1 MKKIWICLLCL
12 LLTVSA
18 AACGGTGGESYAS
31 AEPSI
36 SEAESLPEASGSPD
50 VSEIS
55 GSESFAA
62 SEAVSDSHNS
72 ETVEARTPSAR
83 YDALMER
90 VNAGNIYIEMAGN
103 LFGVETEFAVA
114 EGDGVVTTR
123 QTIEG
128 ETTYTMVRDGKSYV
142 FDLLSPYY
150 YVTEEETAAD
160 EMRFLSEGSEEL
172 NGKVYDFVL
181 CEMPEDETQK
191 LTFLLEGEALYAI
204 RITIQMGDSTM
215 QALLTVTAFTEE
227 IPDDIPFELPKGYME
242 YTYEPYE
249 EIEFPSALPPFDAG
263 TLYSTSS
270 AAGQNAF
277 VYIFTEQTDCSAYIE
292 ALKAAGFRQ
301 IDWKEQGVFAATKDG
316 IIVTVCYSAGA
327 TLIASVLPSDV
338 ILDERIEFPSHL
350 PAFDAGTLYYA
361 AADTDIYT
369 FGYMYTSQ
377 EDYDAYVQML
387 TDAGFEPQESETE
400 NMFTGVDDSGKV
412 ITVYHVAG
420 ITSIHCTTSWS
431 AL

>member
-1 MKKIWICLLCL
+1 
-12 LLTVSA
+12 
-18 AACGGTGGESYAS
+18 
-31 AEPSI
+31 
-36 SEAESLPEASGSPD
+36 
-50 VSEIS
+50 
-55 GSESFAA
+55 
-62 SEAVSDSHNS
+62 
-72 ETVEARTPSAR
+72 
-83 YDALMER
+83 
-90 VNAGNIYIEMAGN
+90 
-103 LFGVETEFAVA
+103 
-114 EGDGVVTTR
+114 
-123 QTIEG
+123 
-128 ETTYTMVRDGKSYV
+128 MVRDGKSYV

-160 EMRFLSEGSEEL
+160 DMRFLSEGSEEL

>member
-1 MKKIWICLLCL
+1 
-12 LLTVSA
+12 
-18 AACGGTGGESYAS
+18 
-31 AEPSI
+31 
-36 SEAESLPEASGSPD
+36 
-50 VSEIS
+50 
-55 GSESFAA
+55 
-62 SEAVSDSHNS
+62 
-72 ETVEARTPSAR
+72 
-83 YDALMER
+83 
-90 VNAGNIYIEMAGN
+90 
-103 LFGVETEFAVA
+103 
-114 EGDGVVTTR
+114 
-123 QTIEG
+123 
-128 ETTYTMVRDGKSYV
+128 
-142 FDLLSPYY
+142 
-150 YVTEEETAAD
+150 
-160 EMRFLSEGSEEL
+160 
-172 NGKVYDFVL
+172 
-181 CEMPEDETQK
+181 MPEDETQK

-277 VYIFTEQTDCSAYIE
+277 VYIFTEQADCSAYIE

>member
-72 ETVEARTPSAR
+72 ETVEARTPSER

-114 EGDGVVTTR
+114 ERDGVVTTR

-227 IPDDIPFELPKGYME
+227 IPDDIPFELPKGYTPM
-242 YTYEPYE
+242 
-249 EIEFPSALPPFDAG
+249 SLMRRSNSPPRCLRLMPAPFTPLHPQPARMP
-263 TLYSTSS
+263 LSTSS
-270 AAGQNAF
+270 PNRPTAAH
-277 VYIFTEQTDCSAYIE
+277 I
-292 ALKAAGFRQ
+292 LKRSKQ
-301 IDWKEQGVFAATKDG
+301 P
-316 IIVTVCYSAGA
+316 
-327 TLIASVLPSDV
+327 ASVKLIGRNRACLQRRKTAS
-338 ILDERIEFPSHL
+338 S
-350 PAFDAGTLYYA
+350 
-361 AADTDIYT
+361 
-369 FGYMYTSQ
+369 
-377 EDYDAYVQML
+377 
-387 TDAGFEPQESETE
+387 
-400 NMFTGVDDSGKV
+400 
-412 ITVYHVAG
+412 
-420 ITSIHCTTSWS
+420 
-431 AL
+431 

>member
-18 AACGGTGGESYAS
+18 AACGGPGGESYAS

-36 SEAESLPEASGSPD
+36 SEAESLPEAYGSPD
-50 VSEIS
+50 VSENS

-72 ETVEARTPSAR
+72 ETVEARTPSER

-114 EGDGVVTTR
+114 ERDGVVTTR

-270 AAGQNAF
+270 GQNAF
-277 VYIFTEQTDCSAYIE
+277 VYIFT
-292 ALKAAGFRQ
+292 
-301 IDWKEQGVFAATKDG
+301 
-316 IIVTVCYSAGA
+316 
-327 TLIASVLPSDV
+327 
-338 ILDERIEFPSHL
+338 
-350 PAFDAGTLYYA
+350 
-361 AADTDIYT
+361 
-369 FGYMYTSQ
+369 
-377 EDYDAYVQML
+377 
-387 TDAGFEPQESETE
+387 
-400 NMFTGVDDSGKV
+400 
-412 ITVYHVAG
+412 
-420 ITSIHCTTSWS
+420 
-431 AL
+431 